1 TLFPL
6 PAGAPPAEDDLRV
19 YFSFNVAQ
27 GVFRPFTPMGTQAI
41 RLAASGMASLVGAAP
56 RDPAA
61 GPSALVEAAQR
72 LFLDVTPLLRR
83 GLPEAVPRIFPAAA
97 AGLAASAAASR
108 LLGTLA
114 APEELEAVRRGLPHN
129 PTTEMDL
136 ALWGLAERARAD
148 PAAAEALAGSAPVE

>member
-1 TLFPL
+1 VRRRGGARDGIAPALATARSLAGL
-6 PAGAPPAEDDLRV
+6 PGGAGAEE
-19 YFSFNVAQ
+19 
-27 GVFRPFTPMGTQAI
+27 
-41 RLAASGMASLVGAAP
+41 RLGA
-56 RDPAA
+56 
-61 GPSALVEAAQR
+61 VER
-72 LFLDVTPLLRR
+72 LLRR

-148 PAAAEALAGSAPVE
+148 PAAAEALAGSAPVELSRAYRAGSLPPTLQ